1 MGKTG
6 EKTDCEKFLAFSG
19 SSSASY
25 LAAVCS
31 LPLRCITFILF
42 PPYIFKYHL
51 FTFIYYIASREYW
64 PQHIDAW
71 IPCSKLLSENF
82 LYSDKIIR
90 NSVRKKV
97 NSARIHQCKKTGKTF
112 LIVYFYNIELS
123 LTCYC
128 KK

>member
-97 NSARIHQCKKTGKTF
+97 NSAGIHQCKKRGKMV
-112 LIVYFYNIELS
+112 LIVHFFNIELS

>member
-6 EKTDCEKFLAFSG
+6 EKTDCEKFLAF
-19 SSSASY
+19 
-25 LAAVCS
+25 LVVVVPLIWLLCS

-97 NSARIHQCKKTGKTF
+97 NSARIHQRR
-112 LIVYFYNIELS
+112 EE
-123 LTCYC
+123 
-128 KK
+128 

>member
-25 LAAVCS
+25 LAAAVCS

-97 NSARIHQCKKTGKTF
+97 NSARIHQCKKRGKMV
-112 LIVYFYNIELS
+112 LIVPFFNID
-123 LTCYC
+123 
-128 KK
+128 